1 MIVFW
6 IVVGALSAGVA
17 GLILSRAARAQDL
30 DAAAADATLSLY
42 RRQLAEIDELAA
54 RGLIAADE
62 RRGAHAE
69 AARRLLGAAEGG
81 DKAGWVVG
89 AKDRRI
95 VLMVAAAAP
104 LGALALYL
112 AVGAP
117 GYADQP
123 YLERLAAW
131 RSAAPSEL
139 DAPQMAAVLRAVT
152 TERPD
157 DPEPYRFLAIAEMA
171 SGDSAAAVRALREAI
186 TRAPERA
193 DLWESLG
200 EALMMQAQ
208 GEVTPGAARA
218 YEEALARDPAAATA
232 RFHLARRQ
240 IEAGETE
247 AGLAAWRALRSELP
261 AEDPRRQ
268 VLSAAIAE
276 VEAGPR
282 PAPANM
288 PDATAIQAMV
298 DGLAARLA
306 VEPDNPQGWVR
317 LVRSYA
323 VLGQAAARD
332 AALSQARRRYADD
345 PALLQQLTEAARTE
359 PLR

>member
-30 DAAAADATLSLY
+30 DAADADATLSLY

-193 DLWESLG
+193 LLG
-200 EALMMQAQ
+200 CLAQ
-208 GEVTPGAARA
+208 
-218 YEEALARDPAAATA
+218 
-232 RFHLARRQ
+232 
-240 IEAGETE
+240 
-247 AGLAAWRALRSELP
+247 
-261 AEDPRRQ
+261 
-268 VLSAAIAE
+268 
-276 VEAGPR
+276 
-282 PAPANM
+282 
-288 PDATAIQAMV
+288 
-298 DGLAARLA
+298 
-306 VEPDNPQGWVR
+306 
-317 LVRSYA
+317 
-323 VLGQAAARD
+323 ARD
-332 AALSQARRRYADD
+332 AGVSGLAPWTPFSIQRLLGWLFWPFALAMGVPLADCTSVATLLGEKTVLNEFVAFLHLAENLDGAHAMSPRAAVIVSYAPCGRPTSPASAMPCASPRRR
-345 PALLQQLTEAARTE
+345 TIAAACRSPSTSRATRRGRR
-359 PLR
+359 PSPNASASPRRWRR